1 MKRITQIFF
10 LLLLITNSTFS
21 QSQFLLGNEN
31 LLKNYKGIITNQ
43 RIALLI
49 NGTSLLQNKTPLLD
63 TLLKINVNVVK
74 IFTPEHG
81 FNLTQGP
88 GAVVNDSTI
97 ANSIPVISIYG
108 KKKSPSQKD
117 LENVDAIIYDIQDVG
132 ARFYTYI
139 SSLKLTMKAA
149 ARAGIKIIVLDRPNP
164 QNADRIEGEILEPKF
179 SSFVGI
185 APIPILYG
193 MTIGELAKFFKENI
207 QIKENLRTDLT
218 VIPMINYK
226 REKFFNYYFTNWIR
240 TSPNIRTYEAAFLY
254 PGLCFLEAT
263 NISEGRG
270 TDYPFEQFGAPF
282 LKSETIIPIL
292 KKEFPKLK
300 FETVKFTPVKRKNS
314 SVKFAGKLCNGIKI
328 KILDKSF
335 RPVVFGIKLLKI
347 LKANFPSELTINY
360 NWLNKLYGNSN
371 LEKCMKNQISEIK
384 LWNILEMNQKKFS
397 EIRKRYLIY

>member
-1 MKRITQIFF
+1 MKRKTQIFF

-63 TLLKINVNVVK
+63 TLLKMNVNVVK

-149 ARAGIKIIVLDRPNP
+149 ARAAIKIIVLDRPNP

-207 QIKENLRTDLT
+207 QIKENLKTDLT

-226 REKFFNYYFTNWIR
+226 RDKFFNYYFTNWIR
-240 TSPNIRTYEAAFLY
+240 TSPNIRTYEAALLY

-347 LKANFPSELTINY
+347 LKDNFPSELTINY

>member
-88 GAVVNDSTI
+88 GAVVNNSTI
-97 ANSIPVISIYG
+97 ADSIPVISIYG

-117 LENVDAIIYDIQDVG
+117 LENIDAIIYDIQDVG

-149 ARAGIKIIVLDRPNP
+149 ARAGVKIIVLDRPNP

-193 MTIGELAKFFKENI
+193 MTIGELAKFFNENI
-207 QIKENLRTDLT
+207 QVKENLRTDLT

-240 TSPNIRTYEAAFLY
+240 TSPNIRTYEAALLY

-314 SVKFAGKLCNGIKI
+314 SVKFAGKLCDGIKI

-347 LKANFPSELTINY
+347 LKDNFPSELTINY